1 MKYFRFRFFCVIA
14 LAALF
19 LAACQYAVPAG
30 TATPTFVPT
39 LTATLTGT
47 PTSAETLAPL
57 PPTPTATPAP
67 VAKRV
72 LILSL
77 DGLRADAVA
86 QAPMPTLLALMQH
99 GAYTLN
105 AQTIVPPGTLPAH
118 ASMLT
123 GLCPAKHGVD
133 WNDYL
138 PKRGIAKGPSLFDL
152 AHAAGLETVMVV
164 GKQKLVQVTDPAS
177 LDSFTFINDRDVV
190 ITQKILA
197 NFPQNFGVLFIH
209 FPTADDM
216 GSTYGWPSWQYWDV
230 LRQADKALADLLKA
244 LDDHGLRDETLIIVT
259 ADHGGHGM
267 GHYDANDPLNMT
279 IPWVV
284 SGPGV
289 TAGELKVAVN
299 TTDTAATA
307 AWALGLPIPS
317 NWDGIPVYEAFGLK
331 SPARPDP
338 RCQ

>member
-1 MKYFRFRFFCVIA
+1 MTKYP
-14 LAALF
+14 LKNLF
-19 LAACQYAVPAG
+19 LLIFLLLASCQPNSPAITPSVNALSTQVP
-30 TATPTFVPT
+30 TATWTPIPTPMDT
-39 LTATLTGT
+39 
-47 PTSAETLAPL
+47 L
-57 PPTPTATPAP
+57 PPTQTSTPAP
-67 VAKRV
+67 LAKRV

-86 QAPMPTLLALMQH
+86 QAPMPNLLALMQI

-105 AQTIVPPGTLPAH
+105 AQTIKPTGTLPAH

-123 GLCPAKHGVD
+123 GLCPSKHGVD

-138 PKRGIAKGPSLFDL
+138 PERGYAKGPSLFDL
-152 AHAAGLETVMVV
+152 AHAAGFETDMVV
-164 GKQKLVQVTDPAS
+164 GKKKLVQVTDPAS
-177 LDSFTFINDRDVV
+177 LDNFTFINDRDVV
-190 ITQKILA
+190 ITQKLLE

-230 LRQADKALADLLKA
+230 LRQADGALAELLKA
-244 LDDHGLRDETLIIVT
+244 LDDRGLRDETLIIVT

-267 GHYDANDPLNMT
+267 GHYTGDPLDLT

-289 TAGELKVAVN
+289 KPGVLKIPVN
-299 TTDTAATA
+299 ATDTAATA
-307 AWALGLPIPS
+307 AYALGLSIPA
-317 NWDGIPVYEAFGLK
+317 NWDGIPVFEAFGLT

-338 RCQ
+338 ALPMTK